1 MDNDQTLIKATNLK
15 KSFGDFVAVREIS
28 FTVEKGVC
36 FGFLGPNG
44 AGKTST
50 IKMIY
55 GASPVTAG
63 DLFVFGLDIKT
74 QARAIKSRIGVCQQE
89 NTLDP
94 DLNVLQNF
102 EIFAS
107 YFNIDKKTAQDRT
120 MELLHF
126 FALEQRRNSK
136 VAELSGGMVRRL
148 IIARALINQ
157 PELLI
162 LDEPTIGLDPQS
174 RHQVWDKLEAL
185 KEQGLTILLTTHY
198 MDEAASLC
206 DELVIMDNGTI
217 LAQGS
222 PQALISKYTGHHII
236 EVTEPGPD
244 LVKYIQGKDV
254 WQENLGHR
262 LIIYAAEEH
271 DLYRDL
277 CSRFANKDCL
287 LRSASLEDVFLILTG
302 RELRE

>member
-222 PQALISKYTGHHII
+222 PQSLINKYTGHHII

-277 CSRFANKDCL
+277 CSRFENKDCL

>member
-1 MDNDQTLIKATNLK
+1 MDNSKPLITATNLK
-15 KSFGDFVAVREIS
+15 KSFGDFIAVREIS
-28 FTVEKGVC
+28 FTVVKGVC
-36 FGFLGPNG
+36 FGLLGPNG

-63 DLFVFGLDIKT
+63 DLSVFGLDIKT

-107 YFNIDKKTAQDRT
+107 YFNIDKKTAQARAL
-120 MELLHF
+120 ELLHF
-126 FALEQRRNSK
+126 FALEQRRNSR

-198 MDEAASLC
+198 MDEASRLC
-206 DELVIMDNGTI
+206 DELVIIDNGNI

-222 PQALISKYTGHHII
+222 PQSLINKYTGHHII
-236 EVTEPGPD
+236 EVTEPGKD
-244 LVKYIQGKDV
+244 LLAYVQEKDV

-262 LIIYAAEEH
+262 LIIYAAEEY
-271 DLYRDL
+271 DLYRDI
-277 CSRFANKDCL
+277 CKHFDSKDCV

>member
-1 MDNDQTLIKATNLK
+1 MDDSQPLITATNLK
-15 KSFGDFVAVREIS
+15 KSFGDFIAVREIS
-28 FTVEKGVC
+28 FTVEKGRC
-36 FGFLGPNG
+36 FGLLGPNG

-55 GASPVTAG
+55 GASPVTSG
-63 DLFVFGLDIKT
+63 DLSVFGLDIKT
-74 QARAIKSRIGVCQQE
+74 QARVIKSRIGVCQQE

-107 YFNIDKKTAQDRT
+107 YFNIDKKTAQTRAL
-120 MELLHF
+120 ELLHF
-126 FALEQRRNSK
+126 FAMEQRRNSK

-174 RHQVWDKLEAL
+174 RHQVWDKLETL
-185 KEQGLTILLTTHY
+185 KAQGLTILLTTHY

-206 DELVIMDNGTI
+206 DELVIMDNGKI

-222 PQALISKYTGHHII
+222 PLSLISEYTGHHII

-244 LVKYIQGKDV
+244 LLKYIQEKDV
-254 WQENLGHR
+254 WKENLGHR

-277 CSRFANKDCL
+277 CSRFENKDCL

>member
-1 MDNDQTLIKATNLK
+1 MDNNQPLITATNLK
-15 KSFGDFVAVREIS
+15 KSFGDFIAVREIS
-28 FTVEKGVC
+28 FTVEKGRC
-36 FGFLGPNG
+36 FGLLGPNG

-55 GASPVTAG
+55 GASPVTDG
-63 DLFVFGLDIKT
+63 ELSVFGLDIKT
-74 QARAIKSRIGVCQQE
+74 QARAIKARIGVCQQE

-107 YFNIDKKTAQDRT
+107 YFNIDKKTAQARAL
-120 MELLHF
+120 ELLHF
-126 FALEQRRNSK
+126 FALEQRRNARVS
-136 VAELSGGMVRRL
+136 ELSGGMVRRL

-185 KEQGLTILLTTHY
+185 KAQGLTILLTTHY
-198 MDEAASLC
+198 MDEASRLC
-206 DELVIMDNGTI
+206 DELVIMDNGSI

-222 PQALISKYTGHHII
+222 PQSLISEYTGHHII
-236 EVTEPGPD
+236 EVNEPGSD
-244 LVKYIQGKDV
+244 LLKYIQEKEV

-271 DLYRDL
+271 DLYRDI
-277 CSRFANKDCL
+277 CKRFTNKDCVM
-287 LRSASLEDVFLILTG
+287 RSASLEDVFLILTG